1 MDSCDVVIVGAG
13 PAGSACAWKLMR
25 AGLDVA
31 LLEKGRFP
39 RDKVCG
45 GWITPPVLEELEI
58 DPRDYAGSG
67 KIFQPIT
74 GFRTSR
80 MGDAEVETHY
90 GKPVSYG
97 IRRFEFDHYLAA
109 RSRARLIEGVAF
121 SSLERLGD
129 SWLVNNQLKAR
140 LVIGAGGHF
149 CPVAR
154 HLGAKSGGEAIV
166 AAQETEFEMDVRQQ
180 EECSIRCEV
189 PELFFCP
196 DMKGYGWV
204 FRKGNFLNIGLG
216 RLDRRHLSE
225 HVSGFISFLKSA
237 RKIPG
242 DVTPSLSGHAYL
254 LYGLGGRRFVTDGIL
269 LIGDAA
275 GLAYWQSGEGI
286 RPAVESGLMAAEAV
300 VAARGDY
307 REGRLEQYRKMITAH
322 FGKAQRDWASGLA
335 GLIPQSW
342 IAAVARKLLAT
353 RWFSRHVLLDHW
365 FLHSHQP
372 ALRAS

>member
-1 MDSCDVVIVGAG
+1 MDSCDIVIVGAG

-58 DPRDYAGSG
+58 DPCDYLGSG

-121 SSLERLGD
+121 NSLERLGD
-129 SWLVNNQLKAR
+129 AWLVNNQLKAR

-166 AAQETEFEMDVRQQ
+166 AAQETEFEMDIRQQ
-180 EECSIRCEV
+180 AECSIRCEV

-225 HVSGFISFLKSA
+225 HVSGFISFLKNA
-237 RKIPG
+237 RKFPG

-254 LYGLGGRRFVTDGIL
+254 LYGLGGRRLVTDGIL

-322 FGKAQRDWASGLA
+322 FGKAQRDWASGIA

-372 ALRAS
+372 SLRAS

>member
-1 MDSCDVVIVGAG
+1 MDSCDVLIVGAG

-31 LLEKGRFP
+31 LLERGRFP

-58 DPRDYAGSG
+58 DPSDYARSG
-67 KIFQPIT
+67 RIFQSIT

-80 MGDAEVETHY
+80 MGDVQVETHY

-97 IRRFEFDHYLAA
+97 IRRFEFDHYLAV
-109 RSRARLIEGVAF
+109 RSRARLIEGAAF
-121 SSLERLGD
+121 SGLQRLGD
-129 SWLVNNQLKAR
+129 GWLVNNQHKAR
-140 LVIGAGGHF
+140 LIIGAGGHF

-166 AAQETEFEMDVRQQ
+166 AAQETEFEMDARQQ
-180 EECSIRCEV
+180 KECSIRSEV

-196 DMKGYGWV
+196 DMKGYGWA
-204 FRKGNFLNIGLG
+204 FRKGNFLNLGLG
-216 RLDRRHLSE
+216 RLDRRHLSD
-225 HVSGFISFLKSA
+225 HVAGFINFLKSA

-242 DVTPSLSGHAYL
+242 DVAASLSGHAYL
-254 LYGLGGRRFVTDGIL
+254 LYGLGGRRLVTDGIL

-307 REGRLEQYRKMITAH
+307 REGRLERYREMIAVH
-322 FGKAQRDWASGLA
+322 FGKAERDWASGLA
-335 GLIPQSW
+335 GMIPQSW
-342 IAAVARKLLAT
+342 IAVVARKLLAT

-372 ALRAS
+372 ALRA

>member
-13 PAGSACAWKLMR
+13 PAGSACAWKLRR

-31 LLEKGRFP
+31 VLEKRRFP

-58 DPRDYAGSG
+58 DPSDYAGSG
-67 KIFQPIT
+67 RIFQPIT

-80 MGDAEVETHY
+80 MGDADVETHY

-109 RSRARLIEGVAF
+109 RSGARLIEGVAF

-129 SWLVNNQLKAR
+129 GWLVNNQLKAG

-154 HLGAKSGGEAIV
+154 HLGAKGGGEAIV
-166 AAQETEFEMDVRQQ
+166 AAQETEFEMDARQQ
-180 EECSIRCEV
+180 EECSIRSEV

-196 DMKGYGWV
+196 DMKGYGWA

-216 RLDRRHLSE
+216 RLDRRHLSD
-225 HVSGFISFLKSA
+225 HVAGFVNFLKSV

-242 DVTPSLSGHAYL
+242 DVASSLSGHAYL
-254 LYGLGGRRFVTDGIL
+254 LYGLGGRRLVTDGIL

-286 RPAVESGLMAAEAV
+286 RPAVESGLLAAETV

-307 REGRLEQYRKMITAH
+307 REGRLEQYRRMIAGH
-322 FGKAQRDWASGLA
+322 FGKAERDWASGLA

-342 IAAVARKLLAT
+342 IAVVARKLLAT

-365 FLHSHQP
+365 FLHSHQS

>member
-1 MDSCDVVIVGAG
+1 MDSCDVLIVGAG

-31 LLEKGRFP
+31 MLEKGRFP

-67 KIFQPIT
+67 RIFQPIT

-109 RSRARLIEGVAF
+109 RSRARLIEGAAF
-121 SSLERLGD
+121 SSLERLADG
-129 SWLVNNQLKAR
+129 WLVNNQFKAR
-140 LVIGAGGHF
+140 LIIGAGGHF

-166 AAQETEFEMDVRQQ
+166 AAQEAEFEMDVRQQ
-180 EECSIRCEV
+180 KECSIRSEV

-196 DMKGYGWV
+196 DMKGYGWA

-216 RLDRRHLSE
+216 RLDRRHLSD
-225 HVSGFISFLKSA
+225 HVSGFISFLKNA

-242 DVTPSLSGHAYL
+242 DVAASLSGHAYL
-254 LYGLGGRRFVTDGIL
+254 LYGLGSRRLVTDGIL
-269 LIGDAA
+269 LVGDAA

-307 REGRLEQYRKMITAH
+307 REGRLERYREMIAAH
-322 FGKAQRDWASGLA
+322 FGKAERDWTSRLA
-335 GLIPQSW
+335 DMIPQSW
-342 IAAVARKLLAT
+342 IAVVARKLLAT

-372 ALRAS
+372 ALRA